1 MKINVYQ
8 IPLAFSLL
16 GAAAM
21 VVLPLFGMAQ
31 AQAQKIGI
39 GIMLIG
45 IVVMSIALTL
55 GLGLKKDGDK

>member
-1 MKINVYQ
+1 M
-8 IPLAFSLL
+8 L
-16 GAAAM
+16 AAAT
-21 VVLPLFGMAQ
+21 VAARRVAACAGMTPDQ
-31 AQAQKIGI
+31 ATNAGI